1 PPKPPTFGAPRHSRG
16 APLDGAAH
24 GGPEMA
30 PYPQPSE
37 RPGAAERLLAALSRD
52 EAAREV
58 AVAGELQQEP
68 GHHAR
73 VREVG
78 EDAVH
83 AQLEEHE
90 DLAHRVGLVVRRQP
104 LGLVAERP
112 RVYEQAVPMRALD
125 Q

>member
-1 PPKPPTFGAPRHSRG
+1 
-16 APLDGAAH
+16 
-24 GGPEMA
+24 MA

-37 RPGAAERLLAALSRD
+37 RSGAAERLLAALSRD

-83 AQLEEHE
+83 AQREEHE

-104 LGLVAERP
+104 LGLVAER
-112 RVYEQAVPMRALD
+112 ARAAEEAAPLPAPD
-125 Q
+125 QS